1 MTLVRRSFL
10 LLPLIFIALALHP
23 FALHAD
29 TISDIQAQIDDVNSQ
44 KAALD
49 AQIAEYQKQLDA
61 LGTQHQ
67 TLQSSISSL
76 STSQAQLQAKIK
88 STQKSI
94 DAANLK
100 LTQLGSLIGDTQS
113 SIDLE
118 KQAVA
123 ASLRDIASA
132 DDVPLVATI
141 FSADSLATAWAT
153 VDADNQLASMLQ
165 GHTHSLAEAK
175 DELSNE
181 QSSVAAQHD
190 QLASLGS
197 SLTTQNK
204 QLTVTKQTKQT
215 LLSQTQS
222 QESQYQSLIAQKKAQ
237 EASFEQTLQ
246 NLQSQLTPVAAGAA
260 PHPGTG
266 VLTWPASAAFM
277 AHCPSIASALNPK
290 NDFCVT
296 QFFGNTP
303 FATANAQI
311 YNGMGHDG
319 IDIGMPIGT
328 PVLAALGG
336 TVLGTGNTDQ
346 YVDSKGRQCYSFGK
360 WVMVQHPNGLATLY
374 AHLSSIE
381 ATKGQTVTT
390 GQELGLSGMTG
401 YATGPHLHFGVYVAS
416 GVQIMDL
423 GKFRG
428 SGGTPCTDA
437 GAILPVAPNNAYLNP
452 MSYL

>member
-1 MTLVRRSFL
+1 MTPVRRSFL
-10 LLPLIFIALALHP
+10 LLPLLFFIALAAHP

-29 TISDIQAQIDDVNSQ
+29 TISDIQAQIEDVNSQ

-61 LGTQHQ
+61 LGAQHQ
-67 TLQSSISSL
+67 TLQTSISSL

-100 LTQLGSLIGDTQS
+100 LSQLDSLIGDTQS

-123 ASLRDIASA
+123 ASLRDIAST

-141 FSADSLATAWAT
+141 FSSDSLATAWAT
-153 VDADNQLASMLQ
+153 VDADNQIAATLQ
-165 GHTHSLAEAK
+165 GHTQSLSEAK
-175 DELSNE
+175 DQLSSE
-181 QSSVAAQHD
+181 QSSIAAQHD
-190 QLASLGS
+190 QLANLGS
-197 SLTTQNK
+197 NLNTQNK

-222 QESQYQSLIAQKKAQ
+222 KESQYQSLIAEKKAQ
-237 EASFEQTLQ
+237 EASFEKTLQ
-246 NLQSQLTPVAAGAA
+246 DLQAQLTPVAAGAA
-260 PHPGTG
+260 PHPGSG
-266 VLTWPASAAFM
+266 VLTWPASASFM
-277 AHCPSIASALNPK
+277 AACPSKAGALGN
-290 NDFCVT
+290 NFCVT

-346 YVDSKGRQCYSFGK
+346 YIDSKGRQCYSFGK
-360 WVMVQHPNGLATLY
+360 WVMVQHPDGLATLY

-437 GAILPVAPNNAYLNP
+437 GAILPVAPNNGYLNP